1 MQAILSV
8 AHICTGT
15 RPHLPTSAPGLAPIC
30 PHLRRDLPTSAGIAQ
45 RKRRAGRALR
55 RRAGRALR
63 HRAGRALRHRAG
75 RAMRRIVLRAC
86 PRHRSR
92 SRARVLPSLPLQ
104 VVKDASARL
113 PEPLVYEQSP
123 GKKGLLRV
131 GYCSQALPRYP

>member
-15 RPHLPTSAPGLAPIC
+15 RPIC
-30 PHLRRDLPTSAGIAQ
+30 PHLRRDLHTSAGIAQ
-45 RKRRAGRALR
+45 RERMAGRALR
-55 RRAGRALR
+55 R
-63 HRAGRALRHRAG
+63 
-75 RAMRRIVLRAC
+75 IVLRAR

-113 PEPLVYEQSP
+113 PEPLAYEQSP

-131 GYCSQALPRYP
+131 GYCPLALPRYP